1 MGVCMMVPAFAK
13 GTIET
18 GWGSCR
24 LHPDFIKHLQ
34 WRPWVYGVLELR
46 EQMGRNTSQWT
57 TNPFRYPNATQEQI
71 ARLEKRDSAFAHLR
85 KTGDRR
91 PPVDVGAF
99 NQELPG
105 ETPQDSDG

>member
-1 MGVCMMVPAFAK
+1 MNKWGGTLRNGRPTPFA
-13 GTIET
+13 T
-18 GWGSCR
+18 
-24 LHPDFIKHLQ
+24 
-34 WRPWVYGVLELR
+34 
-46 EQMGRNTSQWT
+46 
-57 TNPFRYPNATQEQI
+57 PNATQEEI

-105 ETPQDSDG
+105 ETPQASDG

>member
-1 MGVCMMVPAFAK
+1 
-13 GTIET
+13 
-18 GWGSCR
+18 
-24 LHPDFIKHLQ
+24 
-34 WRPWVYGVLELR
+34 
-46 EQMGRNTSQWT
+46 MGRNTSQWT
-57 TNPFRYPNATQEQI
+57 ASPFRYSNATQKEI

-105 ETPQDSDG
+105 ETPQASDG

>member
-1 MGVCMMVPAFAK
+1 MMIPAYAK

-24 LHPDFIKHLQ
+24 FQPDFIKHLQ
-34 WRPWVYGVLELR
+34 WRLWVYGVLELR
-46 EQMGRNTSQWT
+46 EQMWRNTSQWT
-57 TNPFRYPNATQEQI
+57 TNPFRYPNATQEEI

-99 NQELPG
+99 NQELLG